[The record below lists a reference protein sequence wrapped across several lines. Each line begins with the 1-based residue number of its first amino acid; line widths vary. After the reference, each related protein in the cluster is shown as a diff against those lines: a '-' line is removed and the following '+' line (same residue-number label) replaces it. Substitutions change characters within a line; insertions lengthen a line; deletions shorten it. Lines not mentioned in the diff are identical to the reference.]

1 MNDAQRENP
10 NETKSRVASHGNTE
24 TVHNPEPDYHRP
36 LLEIPPEARQ
46 RMLGRLTS
54 LYGEDTA
61 KQWLPELER
70 ILMVYYAHKPKR
82 LIEREKDLVPEE
94 RFTEKDVIL
103 ITYGDLVRKEG
114 ESPLKTLVRL
124 CDALLSGVNTVH
136 ILPFFPSSSDR
147 GFSIIDFE
155 VVDPNLGT
163 WDDIEELD
171 SRVQLMFDAVFNHVS
186 SKSRYFQEF
195 LNRDPFFKDLFIC
208 FRSRD
213 ELTPEQLERIRR
225 PRTSDILT
233 EFQSID
239 GPVYVWTTFSPD
251 QVDVNFKNPDA
262 LIRILEVLLM
272 YIRRGADILRL
283 DAVTYL
289 WAEPGTSCASLEETH
304 EIIKLFRDAVDL
316 VAPGVALITE
326 TNVPHE
332 ENISYFGN
340 GHDEAHMVYNFALP
354 PLVLHTFYTEDTTA
368 LSNWAKDLETPSKTT
383 HLFNFLDSHDG
394 FGVMG
399 VKDILPKEAIDA
411 MIKRA
416 EEHGGMVS
424 YRTDREGTESPYEI
438 NITLFSAL
446 NKDESG
452 EEMDLQIKRLLA
464 ARNISL
470 VLQGVPAAYLLG
482 LIGKRNDVEAAMAT
496 KSKRAINRTV
506 LDYELLTQSFEDPKN
521 KLYRIRE
528 LGGLVY
534 IRQRHRAFHPNGP
547 QKVLTLYPNV
557 FALLRTSPEGD
568 EHILTLTN
576 VANRVCDIEV
586 PLDQVGIRDVG
597 WYDLIAQREWS
608 AEGDKLAIRLE
619 PYDILWLK
627 PSSERHRD
635 PRS

>member
-1 MNDAQRENP
+1 MD
-10 NETKSRVASHGNTE
+10 

-36 LLEIPPEARQ
+36 LLEIPPETRQ
-46 RMLGRLTS
+46 RMLGRLTF
-54 LYGEDTA
+54 LYGETTA
-61 KQWLPELER
+61 KAWFPELER
-70 ILMVYYAHKPKR
+70 ILKVYHAHKPKR
-82 LIEREKDLVPEE
+82 LIEREKHLVPEE
-94 RFTEKDVIL
+94 RFTEKDVVL
-103 ITYGDLVRKEG
+103 ITYGDLVKREG
-114 ESPLKTLVRL
+114 ESPLKTLVTL
-124 CDALLSGVNTVH
+124 CDTLLAGVNTVH

-155 VVDPNLGT
+155 VVDPNLGS
-163 WDDIEELD
+163 WEDIEELD
-171 SRVQLMFDAVFNHVS
+171 TRVQLMFDAVFNHVS

-195 LNRDPFFKDLFIC
+195 LNGDPYFKDLFISY
-208 FRSRD
+208 RSRD
-213 ELTPEQLERIRR
+213 ELTPEQRERIRR

-239 GPVYVWTTFSPD
+239 GPVHVWTTFSPD
-251 QVDVNFKNPDA
+251 QIDLNFKNPET
-262 LIRILEVLLM
+262 LIRILDVLLV

-304 EIIKLFRDAVDL
+304 EIIKLFRDAVEL

-354 PLVLHTFYTEDTTA
+354 PLVLHTFYSEDATA
-368 LSNWAKDLETPSKTT
+368 LSDWAAGLETPSKTT
-383 HLFNFLDSHDG
+383 HFFNFLDSHDG

-399 VKDILPKEAIDA
+399 VRNILPQEAIDE
-411 MIKRA
+411 MIRRA

-424 YRTDREGTESPYEI
+424 YRTDREGGESPYEI

-446 NKDESG
+446 NNEDDG
-452 EEMDLQIKRLLA
+452 EELDLQIRRLLA

-482 LIGKRNDVEAAMAT
+482 LIGKRNDVEAALAT
-496 KSKRAINRTV
+496 ESKRAINRTI
-506 LDYELLTQSFEDPKN
+506 LDYDLLVKSYEDPQN
-521 KLYRIRE
+521 KLHRIRE

-547 QKVLTLYPNV
+547 QKVLKLSSGV
-557 FALLRTSPEGD
+557 FALLRISPEGD
-568 EHILTLTN
+568 EHILTLTH
-576 VANRVCDIEV
+576 VANRVCEFQV
-586 PLDQVGIRDVG
+586 PLDQVGVSDTE
-597 WYDLIAQREWS
+597 WHDLITEGVRS
-608 AEGDKLAIRLE
+608 ARDGELPIRLE
-619 PYDILWLK
+619 PYEILWLK
-627 PSSERHRD
+627 PASEM
-635 PRS
+635 